1 MSNNQANRQPPVRK
15 SPGRG
20 RPLSDQ
26 LFVIP
31 QDFRDLL
38 APTSVTSPIAA
49 REDREAELPDASA
62 FSLQDRFKVAV
73 KCALQRMLG
82 EGTPSSQL
90 AARLGRSWKQVTR
103 YLTDDVE
110 IPAAVLREVADAAEL
125 PLEWVLNG
133 RRNSLRTSGEQ
144 DNDLTAGLST
154 ADQTLRE
161 VRKEIEPPEPD
172 FDLPTSKLEMAERIR
187 EVVGDLGGIA
197 RVAQL
202 MGVSFARMEDIAFG
216 VDATP
221 LELAT
226 LSMVSAKSVDWL
238 VFGREQA
245 STGRSTAV
253 DLRDDFAFLPR
264 YSARAA
270 AGSGQLAVSEEVTD
284 ILAFRRD
291 WLRKSGINPAHAFLL
306 IADGDSMTP
315 TIPDGAL
322 MLVDGSIRE
331 PRDIR
336 NGMIYVLVRSGTVIV
351 KRIQFRLDDSIVLIS
366 DNPVYERETISRDD
380 MNDLTF
386 AGRVVWIGRAI

>member
-1 MSNNQANRQPPVRK
+1 MQKLKDRSVPDAEGADFELGTAK
-15 SPGRG
+15 SE
-20 RPLSDQ
+20 
-26 LFVIP
+26 
-31 QDFRDLL
+31 
-38 APTSVTSPIAA
+38 IAA
-49 REDREAELPDASA
+49 RLDKAIR
-62 FSLQDRFKVAV
+62 
-73 KCALQRMLG
+73 
-82 EGTPSSQL
+82 
-90 AARLGRSWKQVTR
+90 AAGG
-103 YLTDDVE
+103 
-110 IPAAVLREVADAAEL
+110 PA
-125 PLEWVLNG
+125 
-133 RRNSLRTSGEQ
+133 T
-144 DNDLTAGLST
+144 
-154 ADQTLRE
+154 
-161 VRKEIEPPEPD
+161 
-172 FDLPTSKLEMAERIR
+172 
-187 EVVGDLGGIA
+187 
-197 RVAQL
+197 
-202 MGVSFARMEDIAFG
+202 
-216 VDATP
+216 
-221 LELAT
+221 
-226 LSMVSAKSVDWL
+226 VSAKSGVPLSTVNNYWRGVTEPKATALGAIATATGVSIEWL
-238 VFGREQA
+238 VLGTSLPSAADAPTAAA
-245 STGRSTAV
+245 SA

-351 KRIQFRLDDSIVLIS
+351 KRIQFRVDDSIVLIS